1 VTISPTPHSFLLFS
15 QTADAIAATTKKL
28 EKIRILSDYLRS
40 LSAEDASTA
49 AIFFTGRPF
58 PRWEERVLSV
68 GGSILWNAVE
78 RIANPDAGRAHKTY
92 LKHGDLG
99 DMANELLAAHR
110 ATGQPRPQ
118 TGQLSLHHVASA
130 LNNLAALRGN
140 GVKLLAVEELL
151 RRAHP
156 LEAKYIVKII
166 TGDLRIGLR
175 ESLVEEAIAQAF
187 AKPAG
192 DVRRANMLLG
202 DIAAT
207 LRLAAADELLT
218 ARLRLLHPIGFMLA
232 SPVDTP
238 SEALEY
244 FPEGA
249 LVEDK
254 FDGIRAQAHKEV
266 HKEVHREVHNEVHKT
281 GRAVKLFS
289 RTLDEIS
296 EFPELYAALAALPGE
311 FILDGEII
319 AWRDGRPLPFT
330 ELQKRL
336 GRKQPDMW
344 LLQDIP
350 ACFVAFDLLYADGE
364 LLLDRPLAERRARL
378 ALLFSGE
385 SDAAGAT
392 PSVIAAPV
400 APHLGSVVEGVVA
413 AHFSAP
419 SSFAPSSSAPSSSA
433 PSSSAPSSPAP
444 SSPPPSSNA
453 SLLAPTTLLLA
464 PAQRC
469 ATPEDMEK
477 AFLDSRQRGHEGIML
492 KDPASPYK
500 PGQRGRH
507 WLKLKRPLATLDV
520 VVTSVEYGHGKRRG
534 LLSDY
539 TFAVRD
545 NDDRL
550 VNIGKAYSGL
560 TDAEIRQYTDYFL
573 QHTVEDFGSWRRV
586 DPTLVLEVAFNNI
599 QQSSRHE
606 SGYALRFPR
615 ILRIRTDKSPA
626 EIDTLDRVREIF
638 AKQGTVSAVE

>member
-1 VTISPTPHSFLLFS
+1 MNTSQPNSFLRFS
-15 QTADAIAATTKKL
+15 QTAAAVGATTKKL
-28 EKIRILSDYLRS
+28 EKIRVLADYLRS
-40 LSAEDASTA
+40 LATDDASIA
-49 AIFFTGRPF
+49 SIFFTGRAF

-68 GGSILWNAVE
+68 GGSILWQAVE
-78 RIANPDAGRAHKTY
+78 RIANPEAGHAHKTY

-110 ATGQPRPQ
+110 ATAQPSPQ
-118 TGQLSLHHVASA
+118 TGHLSLHDVATA
-130 LNNLAALRGN
+130 LSNLAALRGN
-140 GVKLLAVEELL
+140 GAKLVAVEELL
-151 RRAHP
+151 RRAQP
-156 LEAKYIVKII
+156 LEAKYIIKIV

-187 AKPAG
+187 AKPPE
-192 DVRRANMLLG
+192 DVRRANMLAG

-207 LRLAAADELLT
+207 LQLAAADQLFT
-218 ARLRLLHPIGFMLA
+218 ARLRLFHPIGFMLA

-238 SEALEY
+238 AEALEY

-254 FDGIRAQAHKEV
+254 FDGIRAQV
-266 HKEVHREVHNEVHKT
+266 HKS
-281 GRAVKLFS
+281 GRAAKLFS
-289 RTLDEIS
+289 RTLDEIV
-296 EFPELYAALAALPGE
+296 EFPELYAPLAALAGD

-319 AWRDGRPLPFT
+319 AWRDNRPLPFT

-350 ACFVAFDLLYADGE
+350 ARFIAFDLLYHNDE
-364 LLLDRPLAERRARL
+364 LLLDRPLAERRHRL
-378 ALLFSGE
+378 ATLFAP
-385 SDAAGAT
+385 DAVP
-392 PSVIAAPV
+392 PSVVP
-400 APHLGSVVEGVVA
+400 PDVA

-419 SSFAPSSSAPSSSA
+419 PSASSAAAESA
-433 PSSSAPSSPAP
+433 TVAAFSPPSSPLP
-444 SSPPPSSNA
+444 Q
-453 SLLAPTTLLLA
+453 TIQLA
-464 PAQRC
+464 PAQSC
-469 ATPEDMEK
+469 STVESLES
-477 AFLDSRQRGHEGIML
+477 AFLDSRNRGHEGIMV
-492 KDPASPYK
+492 KDPASHYK
-500 PGQRGRH
+500 PGQRGRY

-539 TFAVRD
+539 TFAVRAED
-545 NDDRL
+545 ERL

-560 TDAEIRQYTDYFL
+560 TDAEIQQYTNYFL

-586 DPTLVLEVAFNNI
+586 DPSVVLEVAFNNV
-599 QQSSRHE
+599 QQSSRHQ

-615 ILRIRTDKSPA
+615 IVRIRTDKAPA

-638 AKQGTVSAVE
+638 AKQGNVSAGE